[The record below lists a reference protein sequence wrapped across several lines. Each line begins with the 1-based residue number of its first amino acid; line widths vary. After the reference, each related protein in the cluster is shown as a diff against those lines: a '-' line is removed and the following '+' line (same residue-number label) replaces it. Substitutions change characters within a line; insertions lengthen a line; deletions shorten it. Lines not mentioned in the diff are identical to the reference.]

1 MVDYKLQYKKK
12 NRKDYSYSSDIKKV
26 RGRADW
32 LYQHPTSF
40 LNRNPTN
47 VGQYKLHPIL

>member
-1 MVDYKLQYKKK
+1 MIDYKKQDKKGTTR
-12 NRKDYSYSSDIKKV
+12 NSLAVSRV
-26 RGRADW
+26 A
-32 LYQHPTSF
+32 